1 MAPTESTIL
10 TRYLLV
16 PSQLTTALSL
26 DEFTALFPRAQ
37 QASSQVRSLYR
48 DLQSQRRAVI
58 EDIAAGIEAEAKR
71 GKSLHRALVSARKDA
86 GAQDRDDELA
96 IERAVSNYSRHM
108 SCAWTDTPVQLFG
121 TDAAHRRKD
130 LHSVLADMDGAVKDL
145 ERQIELLRST
155 AEELLDSV
163 RQTVGHM
170 SDLRYGRLANS
181 QLRDQVDEGLASLRD
196 TCKSTTS

>member
-96 IERAVSNYSRHM
+96 IERA
-108 SCAWTDTPVQLFG
+108 LFG